1 MTLESVGTLSHRGR
15 GDLANDDRIG
25 SKLNNEICIS
35 GTAVQC
41 KMRKICLSNA
51 TLWSRNFVS
60 TYNSS
65 SPAVEAAIE
74 LNMAENMP
82 APPITPLP
90 T

>member
-1 MTLESVGTLSHRGR
+1 MV
-15 GDLANDDRIG
+15 NDDGIG
-25 SKLNNEICIS
+25 SKLNKEICIS
-35 GTAVQC
+35 GTAVHQDE
-41 KMRKICLSNA
+41 KDMYVKG
-51 TLWSRNFVS
+51 NFVS

>member
-1 MTLESVGTLSHRGR
+1 MGFTYQALQWT
-15 GDLANDDRIG
+15 
-25 SKLNNEICIS
+25 
-35 GTAVQC
+35 
-41 KMRKICLSNA
+41 KMGKICMSKA
-51 TLWSRNFVS
+51 TLWSRNVVS

>member
-1 MTLESVGTLSHRGR
+1 MALDAVGTLGNRGM
-15 GDLANDDRIG
+15 GNLTNHDRKG

-35 GTAVQC
+35 GTAVHQDEEDMS
-41 KMRKICLSNA
+41 KV

>member
-1 MTLESVGTLSHRGR
+1 MV
-15 GDLANDDRIG
+15 
-25 SKLNNEICIS
+25 K
-35 GTAVQC
+35 
-41 KMRKICLSNA
+41 A